1 MNSFGLGPFMTWDLN
16 DANALLK
23 SANVGKLFLL
33 LEVVLMMVMMLVM
46 LLLLMMMMMMLLMMM
61 MMMLVMMMMMMM
73 MAKQMQFRDG
83 EGTLRMNLISQ
94 MSQHTTWHAS
104 MIVHVSPHHSFW
116 ICEKFPGSKTG
127 GRKQSFK
134 LSLHC
139 SRIDLL
145 SYLQL
150 FFHWWLRGI

>member
-1 MNSFGLGPFMTWDLN
+1 MF
-16 DANALLK
+16 
-23 SANVGKLFLL
+23 VL

-46 LLLLMMMMMMLLMMM
+46 LLLLLLMMM
-61 MMMLVMMMMMMM
+61 MMMMMKMR
-73 MAKQMQFRDG
+73 AKQMQFRDG

-94 MSQHTTWHAS
+94 MNQHTTWHAS

-150 FFHWWLRGI
+150 YFH